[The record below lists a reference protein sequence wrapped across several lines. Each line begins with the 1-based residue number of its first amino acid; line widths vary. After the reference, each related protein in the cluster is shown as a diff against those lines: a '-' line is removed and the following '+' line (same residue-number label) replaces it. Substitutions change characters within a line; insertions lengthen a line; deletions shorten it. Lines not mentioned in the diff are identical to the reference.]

1 MKRSIA
7 FLFACSIISVAS
19 VAQAAD
25 ITGVVRPQHAAEYEA
40 APATLYIPTEA
51 IPLTPTT
58 MCSFPQGGGDNS
70 GLGCV
75 GGLAEAGDYVVPATS
90 EMVIEGLRTALAP
103 YNVLV
108 TTTRPPAYVP
118 YIMMLPGE
126 EESPEG
132 TSRTCVGA
140 GIDCDGPRR
149 NDIGLTNG
157 GTMNCSMPDPV
168 QTALMAFGYMSGL
181 ENNDNPMDPM
191 FYPPDFAA
199 PAVEFQ
205 DMCSTLVV
213 TLDDMGMDNLPVCV
227 SAYHE
232 THCDDMEGQ
241 INSHLELLAVYGA
254 GPSVE
259 DVTPPTIDAIGIADM
274 VLPAGSALPLTATV
288 TDDSGI
294 VFVRWTITNA
304 SKDFLAFDTNDDGVV
319 CKSHNGICEVDF
331 MGTGV
336 PYFQSEDGDYSAT
349 ELATAGEIGGDFTIT
364 FEASD
369 LAGNT
374 AEMVSAVITVEG
386 GSADTTG
393 GPADTTGNDDN
404 AENDD
409 NDSNDDDSE
418 DTSSD
423 GGNDSDDTTPAD
435 DETSGCSCNT
445 SDATGGAAFMLLGL
459 VGFGLSRRRRD

>member
-7 FLFACSIISVAS
+7 VLFACSILSAAS

-25 ITGVVRPQHAAEYEA
+25 ISGVVRPHHAADYEA
-40 APATLYIPTEA
+40 AAATLFIPAEP
-51 IPLTPTT
+51 IPLTPSD

-70 GLGCV
+70 GLGCL
-75 GGLAEAGDYVVPATS
+75 GGLAEAGDYVVPSTS
-90 EMVIEGLRTALAP
+90 EMVLEGLRTALAP

-118 YIMMLPGE
+118 YMMLLPGE
-126 EESPEG
+126 EESAEG

-157 GTMNCSMPDPV
+157 GTMNCSMPDAV

-181 ENNDNPMDPM
+181 ENNDNPDDPM

-205 DMCSTLVV
+205 DMCATLVV
-213 TLDDMGMDNLPVCV
+213 TLDEKGMDNLPVCV
-227 SAYHE
+227 SSYHE

-241 INSHLELLAVYGA
+241 INSHLELLGVYGE
-254 GPSVE
+254 GPSAE

-274 VLPAGSALPLTATV
+274 VLPAGSELPLTATV
-288 TDDSGI
+288 TDDSGL
-294 VFVRWTITNA
+294 VFVRWTITNS
-304 SKDFLAFDTNDDGVV
+304 SKDFLMFDTNDDGVV
-319 CKSHNGICEVDF
+319 CKSHNGVCEVEF
-331 MGTGV
+331 TGTGV
-336 PYFQSEDGDYSAT
+336 PYFQSEDGDYGAP
-349 ELATAGEIGGDFTIT
+349 ELAPAGALGGDFTIT

-374 AEMVSAVITVEG
+374 AEMVTAVITVEG

-393 GPADTTGNDDN
+393 GPSDTTGNDDN
-404 AENDD
+404 DD
-409 NDSNDDDSE
+409 NNDSNDDDNGDE
-418 DTSSD
+418 SSTGD
-423 GGNDSDDTTPAD
+423 DSGGDDTTPAD

-445 SDATGGAAFMLLGL
+445 NDGKGGAAFMLLGL
-459 VGFGLSRRRRD
+459 VGFGLSRRRRS